1 MNRTLRRILTH
12 RNYKTL
18 LEIRL
23 AMAETENALARLK
36 KLKRRQI
43 FDNIALISPLEVCI
57 DRAEGLL
64 KIQKILTQRVEG
76 TIE

>member
-1 MNRTLRRILTH
+1 MNRTLRGILTH
-12 RNYKTL
+12 QNYRPL

-23 AMAETENALARLK
+23 ATAEIESAAARLK
-36 KLKRRQI
+36 KLKKRQV

-64 KIQKILTQRVEG
+64 KIQKILTERVEG
-76 TIE
+76 TIQ